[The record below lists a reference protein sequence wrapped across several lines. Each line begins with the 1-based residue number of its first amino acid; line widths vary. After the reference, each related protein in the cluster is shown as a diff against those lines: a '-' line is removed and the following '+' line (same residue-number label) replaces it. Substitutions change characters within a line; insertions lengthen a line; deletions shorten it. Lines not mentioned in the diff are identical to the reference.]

1 LSSLQSEFFSSLLD
15 LCWRHVSTSICVTP
29 SFRRRLKVGLL
40 SSTLASIADS
50 LLAEGPSDLI
60 CNQVTLHRRDLLDAS
75 SSSCRKVCLFLLE
88 ECSFPA
94 ALMILPITFDSWV
107 FTEQKEIG

>member
-1 LSSLQSEFFSSLLD
+1 MYASVDFQTCAGVKLAPRSMSL
-15 LCWRHVSTSICVTP
+15 HP
-29 SFRRRLKVGLL
+29 FRRRLGLL

-50 LLAEGPSDLI
+50 LVAEGPSDLI

-75 SSSCRKVCLFLLE
+75 SSSCRKICLFLLE

-94 ALMILPITFDSWV
+94 AVNDSSHRFPFVV
-107 FTEQKEIG
+107 FHQAERN